1 MHEGTSGALLE
12 RDNLLRA
19 LREARFADGLRCV
32 RCHSNKVGGWGR
44 FSGRYRY
51 RCRSCKRTFSDLTGT
66 AAAYSKKIDRW
77 PPYEECMANACSV
90 REAAKETGIH
100 PSTSFRWRHAILRT
114 LTGVEQIE
122 LYGTVELL
130 DKQFRY
136 SEKGQSRRKLPA
148 RNELGILLRHLFRR
162 RTVNVTVACS
172 RTQQVFAA
180 ITGGKHARLEE
191 VQSRV
196 LPCLRSVDL
205 LMSVDGLLGTYA
217 RAARSSG
224 IKHESVRRRGAA
236 ERGEHHIDNA
246 RLYTSMLVKWLRRFR
261 GVATS
266 YLPHYLL
273 WHRQTYRFGHDEAV
287 TAMRVGRESP
297 IREARAVP
305 SPKEPIPRAPIAKLP
320 HWIKAARRRLRF
332 RDPDESD
339 SG

>member
-1 MHEGTSGALLE
+1 MQEDTSAAILE
-12 RDNLLRA
+12 RDTLLRA
-19 LREARFADGLRCV
+19 LREARFADGVRCV

-66 AAAYSKKIDRW
+66 AAAYTKKLDRW
-77 PPYEECMANACSV
+77 RTYEACMANACSV

-114 LTGVEQIE
+114 LTGVEQVE
-122 LYGTVELL
+122 LYGIVELL

-136 SEKGQSRRKLPA
+136 SEKGQSKRKVPP
-148 RNELGILLRHLFRR
+148 RNELGILLRQWFRR

-180 ITGGKHARLEE
+180 ITGAKHVRLEE
-191 VQSRV
+191 LQSRV
-196 LPCLRSVDL
+196 LPCLRSADL
-205 LMSVDGLLGTYA
+205 LMSVHGLFGTYA

-236 ERGEHHIDNA
+236 ERGEHHIENA
-246 RLYTSMLVKWLRRFR
+246 RLYTRTLVAWLRRFR

-273 WHRQTYRFGHDEAV
+273 WHRQTYRCGHDEAAA
-287 TAMRVGRESP
+287 AMRVGREAP
-297 IREARAVP
+297 IPEPRPVP
-305 SPKEPIPRAPIAKLP
+305 LPKEPIARTPIRKLA
-320 HWIKAARRRLRF
+320 HWIKAARRHSRF
-332 RDPDESD
+332 RETEELESD
-339 SG
+339 